1 MFIAMYLY
9 RNWPSNYIES
19 AKFHLVGFW
28 KCLHS
33 SSSIDCLRW
42 KRLDFQKHLAPT
54 LSDNFSVLWYWHVIM
69 RTDQP
74 YWFAVFVSYG
84 WNDEIFITTC
94 LYRPLREQEDTM
106 SNDNVRGLWFH
117 IPKFVR
123 KLCDRHWHKNILYVI
138 FLIKFVF
145 KILM

>member
-1 MFIAMYLY
+1 MKLDLQNNQHVYCNVLIQKLTFKLY
-9 RNWPSNYIES
+9 RIS
-19 AKFHLVGFW
+19 KFHLVGFW
-28 KCLHS
+28 KYLHS

-42 KRLDFQKHLAPT
+42 KRLDFQKHLAPI
-54 LSDNFSVLWYWHVIM
+54 LSNNFSVLWYWHVIM

-117 IPKFVR
+117 IEKIVR
-123 KLCDRHWHKNILYVI
+123 K
-138 FLIKFVF
+138 
-145 KILM
+145 